1 MRFHFLALVAP
12 LHLLAISV
20 PSVAETLRIT
30 NGEWPPFTSHR
41 LPDGGPLSRTVAE
54 AFKQVGITVEYGY
67 FPWKR
72 AYDYARSGAWDGSV
86 GWAKNAAHQKDFVM
100 SETVIHVDKVLFYRK
115 AAPIGWLRV
124 EDLKRWR
131 LGATTGYSY
140 GEAWDHAVR
149 NGFLRV
155 ETVTLDAQNL
165 RKLLE
170 NRLDAVAMD
179 LDVGLYLLRTAF
191 APHQAEQITYHPRS
205 LSRVPISLALSRH
218 NPASPSLI
226 ERFNQGLA
234 ALRSSGRLDD
244 FLTEYQ
250 LMDPVF
256 REATEA
262 GTERGARP

>member
-1 MRFHFLALVAP
+1 MRLFHPALAAP
-12 LHLLAISV
+12 LISLMIAV
-20 PSVAETLRIT
+20 PSWAETLRIT
-30 NGEWPPFTSHR
+30 NGEWPPFTSQNQPH
-41 LPDGGPLSRTVAE
+41 GGPLSRTVAE
-54 AFKQVGITVEYGY
+54 AFKQAGITVEYGY

-86 GWAKNAAHQKDFVM
+86 GWARNAAHLKDFVM
-100 SETVIHVDKVLFYRK
+100 SEPVLHVDKVLFYRK
-115 AAPIGWLRV
+115 ATPIGWLRV

-131 LGATTGYSY
+131 LGATAGYSY
-140 GEAWDHAVR
+140 GDEWDDAVR
-149 NGFLRV
+149 NGVLRV

-191 APHQAEQITYHPRS
+191 TPQQSDQFTYHPRS
-205 LSRVPISLALSRH
+205 LSRTPLSLALSRG
-218 NPASPSLI
+218 NPASPALI
-226 ERFNQGLA
+226 EGFNRGLA
-234 ALRSSGRLDD
+234 ALRASGKLDD
-244 FLTEYQ
+244 YLAESQ

-262 GTERGARP
+262 GSPRGTRP